1 MQGYLT
7 WIAIVNRGSSHS
19 SLRRK
24 GDGCLYKSIKSNY
37 FHPCSKWC
45 QKKITIKANKV
56 KPFQIY
62 LSIKKT
68 QYRDD
73 YYATWRSGLVI
84 GILALEA
91 NNLSLVNNSV
101 FLVDFLAIAV
111 GMKGPFRIPPKH
123 TQFQRHLER

>member
-1 MQGYLT
+1 MLPIQEHQIKLLSSVLKMVSKENYNQGQQSE
-7 WIAIVNRGSSHS
+7 AI
-19 SLRRK
+19 
-24 GDGCLYKSIKSNY
+24 SNL
-37 FHPCSKWC
+37 P
-45 QKKITIKANKV
+45 
-56 KPFQIY
+56 
-62 LSIKKT
+62 LDKKT

-84 GILALEA
+84 GTLALEA